1 MREAISGNQWHP
13 SAIRCN
19 WELSRNHSGNQWQS
33 VAISGNQWQSVTLGG
48 MAFTCLYDERK
59 PVSAGVSSHR
69 CVS

>member
-1 MREAISGNQWHP
+1 MAISGTPAP
-13 SAIRCN
+13 SGVIGSYQETTVAI
-19 WELSRNHSGNQWQS
+19 SGNQWQS